1 MSRLPLSHPN
11 RKPDQGRARRPLRF
25 MIASWSLAALFTG
38 CEPERPLKPIQT
50 AQSTTSTLSSRN
62 QSAKDASPDQK
73 AVTPQGPITVDQDG
87 YVTLGPPVDAKPDD
101 AAAKPAEVVPEVA
114 SAKSTDDAERLDLS
128 ATQSIAARV
137 SSTLESAANV
147 GNLADKSP
155 SEKSATI
162 SADDK
167 SSEPKKYDEKNQS
180 IAENWPK
187 PQALLFITGQQHGYI
202 EPCGCTGL
210 ENQKGGLNR
219 RDTLLTQLR
228 NRDWDVVPMDVG
240 NFERRTG
247 IQAELKLQTSIKA
260 LTEMGYKAATLGVD
274 DLRLSSQELLAMT
287 ASEGKTQTPF
297 ISANA
302 YILIEEYMPKLRIVE
317 TGGRKIG
324 ITAVLGDGYAKEL
337 STSGDVIIGPAVAS
351 LNKVMQEMDSQKCD
365 YKVLLSHATL
375 AESRKYAAEVPGFDL
390 VVSAGDYPEPDFM
403 LEQVEGTKS
412 QLVQIGNKGMFTAL
426 VGLYPDGKPVRYQR
440 VALSS
445 QFVDSPR
452 MMKMFGDYQKQL
464 QQKGFDGLRV
474 PIQALE
480 DNLKFVG
487 SEACS
492 DCHTKAFEV
501 WKNSEHF
508 TATDSLV
515 KPPNSRSMI
524 PRHYDPECLS
534 CHVTGW
540 NPQRYYPY
548 SSGFASL
555 EKTPKLTGNGCE
567 NCHGAGSAHVAAE
580 NGDTDL
586 DEAAINALRV
596 KMRLPLAEAK
606 DRCIQC
612 HDQDNSPDFHHDGA
626 FEKYWEEIAHSGKD

>member
-1 MSRLPLSHPN
+1 MSRLPWLN
-11 RKPDQGRARRPLRF
+11 LLRKQDYGLAVAI
-25 MIASWSLAALFTG
+25 MTMAIATG
-38 CEPERPLKPIQT
+38 CEPERPLKSTQGTQASKDSSPTQSPPSNT
-50 AQSTTSTLSSRN
+50 VAGSDKAQ
-62 QSAKDASPDQK
+62 
-73 AVTPQGPITVDQDG
+73 AVPQGPITVDQDG
-87 YVTLGPPVDAKPDD
+87 FVTLGPARDVEPVAP
-101 AAAKPAEVVPEVA
+101 AKPAEVIAEVPA
-114 SAKSTDDAERLDLS
+114 PKSKEDRLDLS

-137 SSTLESAANV
+137 TSSLEAA
-147 GNLADKSP
+147 GNATST
-155 SEKSATI
+155 SEKNSA
-162 SADDK
+162 SVASDK
-167 SSEPKKYDEKNQS
+167 GTDASKAAAKTYDEKNQA

-228 NRDWDVVPMDVG
+228 KRDWDVVPMDVG

-247 IQAELKLQTSIKA
+247 VQAELKLQTTIKA

-274 DLRLSSQELLAMT
+274 DLRLSSQELLALT

-302 YILIEEYMPKLRIVE
+302 YILVEDYMPKLRIIE

-324 ITAVLGDGYAKEL
+324 VTAALGDGFAKEL
-337 STSGDVIIGPAVAS
+337 ATSTDIIIAPAAAA
-351 LNKVMQEMDSQKCD
+351 LKKVMADMEAAKCD

-375 AESRKYAAEVPGFDL
+375 AESRKFAAEIPGFDL

-403 LEQVEGTKS
+403 LEQVEGSQS
-412 QLVQIGNKGMFTAL
+412 QLVQVGNKGMFTAI

-440 VALSS
+440 VALSA
-445 QFVDSPR
+445 QFEDSPR
-452 MMKMFGDYQKQL
+452 MMKLFGDYQKQL
-464 QQKGFDGLRV
+464 EQKGFDGLRIPV
-474 PIQALE
+474 QMLE
-480 DNLKFVG
+480 DDLKFVG
-487 SEACS
+487 SESCGE
-492 DCHTKAFEV
+492 CHTKAFEV

-508 TATDSLV
+508 TATESLV

-524 PRHYDPECLS
+524 PRHFDPECLS

-580 NGDTDL
+580 SGDTDL
-586 DEAAINALRV
+586 AEDAINALRV

-612 HDQDNSPDFHHDGA
+612 HDQDNSPEFHHDGS
-626 FEKYWEEIAHSGKD
+626 FEKYWAEIAHSGKD